1 MQLKPLEND
10 MAVEI
15 SANDK
20 TEENLTRKLDEL
32 QTQISIQQEVL
43 QGEDFKSNEYRVR
56 KG

>member
-1 MQLKPLEND
+1 VQLKPLEND